1 MDLCPY
7 CDELKNGFPYGD
19 RKNRIV
25 YRSKNF
31 YVFPALGQLVEGYLL
46 IASRHHFISLGG
58 IPTAYY
64 AELQEV
70 RQKVRN
76 ALRLVYGPA
85 IFFEHGAV
93 NTNLRGGCCIDHA
106 HLHAV
111 PTKLD
116 LLDDLTSAF
125 RSRPINSWEDLAR
138 SFRQQHSYLY
148 YENQSAQQYL
158 FDAPDNMPAQYIRKL
173 LAKKLGR
180 PNQWNWM
187 TDPTLDK
194 VAKTTDLLSNVW
206 E

>member
-1 MDLCPY
+1 LLFCGVSAY
-7 CDELKNGFPYGD
+7 HH
-19 RKNRIV
+19 
-25 YRSKNF
+25 RSRQNIPCSNSAKT
-31 YVFPALGQLVEGYLL
+31 A
-46 IASRHHFISLGG
+46 IS
-58 IPTAYY
+58 TA
-64 AELQEV
+64 V
-70 RQKVRN
+70 
-76 ALRLVYGPA
+76 
-85 IFFEHGAV
+85 FFEHGAV

-116 LLDDLTSAF
+116 LLDDLISAF

-138 SFRQQHSYLY
+138 SFRQQQSYLY